1 MKHTLQ
7 RFQFLLETLPLKLKQ
22 ISEADFSKKPSNE
35 KWSKK
40 QILGHL
46 IDSAANNH
54 QRFIRT
60 QYENIPFIVYEQNQ
74 WNQLNHYQQLPSEHV
89 INFWTL
95 YNTHLLEV
103 IKHIPIQNYLKTCNS
118 GLPEPAT
125 LEWLIVDY
133 VAHLEH
139 HLKQIVE
146 Y

>member
-1 MKHTLQ
+1 MKHILQ
-7 RFQFLLETLPLKLKQ
+7 RFQFLLETLPLKLRQ
-22 ISEADFSKKPSNE
+22 INEADFSMKPSNE

-40 QILGHL
+40 EILGHL

-60 QYENIPFIVYEQNQ
+60 QYENIPFIVYEQNH
-74 WNQLNHYQQLPSEHV
+74 WNQLNHYQQLQSEHA

-103 IKHIPIQNYLKTCNS
+103 IKHIPTKNYLKTCNS

-133 VAHLEH
+133 VAHMEH